1 MHRWAA
7 TIAMHGRAAVAVH
20 WRRAAKLLVVRRA
33 AVHGRRWHVHPVV
46 PVVAVVHPVRRRHLA
61 RRLARV
67 ADAHFQVAP
76 SHLDLEH
83 SIGRVQIEDVAIER
97 SEGAGC

>member
-1 MHRWAA
+1 M
-7 TIAMHGRAAVAVH
+7 
-20 WRRAAKLLVVRRA
+20 
-33 AVHGRRWHVHPVV
+33 
-46 PVVAVVHPVRRRHLA
+46 
-61 RRLARV
+61 ARV